1 MDYQA
6 RSILETPYG
15 DITSKYAYVSMRDYN
30 KWFDDHPGGLMV
42 LRLESQTG
50 LVRYVAVASPYNSTI
65 ERNDDII
72 YLPYSIYQEFEHSNS
87 RAVAMYNQQNLP
99 VEHAGSIMLK
109 ADVVYDLEKATKIV
123 LKPLDNAAYHQ
134 DMRELMESAMNEF
147 PLLQKH
153 TQFSVAVES
162 LGGYMIDIWVEDI
175 EPAEVVQLGGE
186 VEVEFTEPLEEV
198 VEFAVP
204 APAPVPEPVAVP
216 LAFNANASLAGKP
229 ANVPEP
235 AASFQGMYFPGMT
248 SAAVQPATP
257 ITLPTAADKDAMR
270 AARLAKFSSCST
282 LNETKSH
289 LT

>member
-15 DITSKYAYVSMRDYN
+15 DITSKYAYVSLRDYN

-99 VEHAGSIMLK
+99 VEHAGSIILK
-109 ADVVYDLEKATKIV
+109 ANVVYDLEKATKIV

-198 VEFAVP
+198 VEFVAPVAAALPEP
-204 APAPVPEPVAVP
+204 APE
-216 LAFNANASLAGKP
+216 
-229 ANVPEP
+229 PEP

-257 ITLPTAADKDAMR
+257 ITLPTVAEKDTMR
-270 AARLAKFSSCST
+270 AARLARFNCHNKVDQ
-282 LNETKSH
+282 
-289 LT
+289 

>member
-6 RSILETPYG
+6 RSVLETPYG
-15 DITSKYAYVSMRDYN
+15 DMQSKYAYVSLRDYN
-30 KWFDDHPGGLMV
+30 RLFDDHPGGLMV

-50 LVRYVAVASPYNSTI
+50 IIRYAAVAGPYNSSI
-65 ERNDDII
+65 QIEERNDDII
-72 YLPYSIYQEFEHSNS
+72 YLPDSIYHEFEN
-87 RAVAMYNQQNLP
+87 
-99 VEHAGSIMLK
+99 AGSLMLK

-153 TQFSVAVES
+153 TQFSVAVEA

-198 VEFAVP
+198 VEFV
-204 APAPVPEPVAVP
+204 APM
-216 LAFNANASLAGKP
+216 
-229 ANVPEP
+229 PEP
-235 AASFQGMYFPGMT
+235 AAAALLEPEPAPFQGMYFPEM
-248 SAAVQPATP
+248 AAPAPAPQPTP
-257 ITLPTAADKDAMR
+257 VILPTAAEKDAMR
-270 AARLAKFSSCST
+270 AARLAKFSS
-282 LNETKSH
+282 NYKVNQ
-289 LT
+289 

>member
-1 MDYQA
+1 LLNLPQAMDYQA

-15 DITSKYAYVSMRDYN
+15 DITSKYAYVSLRDYN

-65 ERNDDII
+65 ECNDDII

-87 RAVAMYNQQNLP
+87 RAVAMYNQQFEHSNSRAVAMYNQQNLP
-99 VEHAGSIMLK
+99 VEHAGSIILK
-109 ADVVYDLEKATKIV
+109 ANVVYDLEKATKIV

-153 TQFSVAVES
+153 TQFSVVVES

-198 VEFAVP
+198 VEFV
-204 APAPVPEPVAVP
+204 APVAAALPEPE
-216 LAFNANASLAGKP
+216 
-229 ANVPEP
+229 PEP

-257 ITLPTAADKDAMR
+257 ITLPTVAEKDTMR
-270 AARLAKFSSCST
+270 AARLARFNCHNKVDQ
-282 LNETKSH
+282 
-289 LT
+289 